1 MLLNQK
7 KSIIIKNNIDWMEQ
21 KRKQMLPNYLTNTF
35 FKTADLM
42 MPFSY
47 STGISP

>member
-7 KSIIIKNNIDWMEQ
+7 KSIIIKIISIGRNK
-21 KRKQMLPNYLTNTF
+21 KRKQLLPNYLTNTF